1 MSTRVTEEGPG
12 LPGALRVLAGES
24 EGALAPSLKNLG
36 GHIGAPHENR

>member
-12 LPGALRVLAGES
+12 LPGALRVLG
-24 EGALAPSLKNLG
+24 GVG